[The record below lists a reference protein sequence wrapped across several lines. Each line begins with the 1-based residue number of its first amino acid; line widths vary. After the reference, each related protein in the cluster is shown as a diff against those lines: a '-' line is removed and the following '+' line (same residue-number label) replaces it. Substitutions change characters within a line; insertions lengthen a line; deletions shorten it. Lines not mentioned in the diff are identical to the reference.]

1 MRPIPEAAVLLL
13 AVDDVGAEATDWFAY
28 GHWAILCPGCL
39 HLKHVCFEAT
49 LLLLLGLLL

>member
-1 MRPIPEAAVLLL
+1 MRPIPEATVQLLVVDCAGAQVTDLL
-13 AVDDVGAEATDWFAY
+13 AH